1 MPNMAIKNVGEA
13 LLINYGINKIFK
25 LIITLVTLLN
35 FQLGVGQSQM
45 PHLLKTGKSEFLKRL

>member
-1 MPNMAIKNVGEA
+1 MAIKNVGET